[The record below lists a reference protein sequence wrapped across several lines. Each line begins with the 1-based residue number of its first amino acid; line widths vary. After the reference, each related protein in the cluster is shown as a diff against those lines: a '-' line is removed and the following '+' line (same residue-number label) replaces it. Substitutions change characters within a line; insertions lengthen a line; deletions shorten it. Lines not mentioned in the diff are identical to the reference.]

1 MSFTPLDK
9 TLDKEIFPKSPLKR
23 QVEASQILEYASN
36 VLVEIFGKEQAYHAK
51 PLFLKHRTL
60 TIACSN
66 LAIAQEIRVN
76 QTIIVNKI
84 NEKLGKKE
92 VDSIR
97 YLT

>member
-1 MSFTPLDK
+1 MSFIPTNK
-9 TLDKEIFPKSPLKR
+9 TLHEEIFSKTLLKG
-23 QVEASQILEYASN
+23 QVEASAVLDCATNI
-36 VLVEIFGKEQAYHAK
+36 LVEIFGKEQAYHAK

>member
-1 MSFTPLDK
+1 MHEEAISKTPLK
-9 TLDKEIFPKSPLKR
+9 G
-23 QVEASQILEYASN
+23 QVEASFILEYASN
-36 VLVEIFGKEQAYHAK
+36 VLVEIFGKEQAYHTK

-66 LAIAQEIRVN
+66 STMAQEIRLN
-76 QTIIVNKI
+76 QNIIINKI

-97 YLT
+97 YLI